1 MRPFGNWST
10 DSSGTSMAP
19 KRVLSMLT
27 GICLLLT
34 ALPEEVQERLLN
46 DVAAGLQSRLVDGLL
61 HREVRVR
68 LCHVR
73 VLDVGEQLR
82 ERLLDLLEA
91 AVGGLEP
98 VRDRADVCARLAD
111 RVEVRV
117 ETLEV
122 GRAQRVHVRDRAALE
137 VLRDVAQDVQELAVG
152 GCLALAEDGGAE
164 YVHLHRNARADL

>member
-46 DVAAGLQSRLVDGLL
+46 DVRAGLEGRLVDGLL
-61 HREVRVR
+61 HRVVHVR

-98 VRDRADVCARLAD
+98 VGGRADRGARLVD
-111 RVEVRV
+111 RVEVGLERRQVRGAERV
-117 ETLEV
+117 GVCNEPT
-122 GRAQRVHVRDRAALE
+122 LE
-137 VLRDVAQDVQELAVG
+137 VLRDVAQDV
-152 GCLALAEDGGAE
+152 
-164 YVHLHRNARADL
+164 

>member
-34 ALPEEVQERLLN
+34 ALPEEVQERLLD
-46 DVAAGLQSRLVDGLL
+46 DVRAGLEGRLVDGLL
-61 HREVRVR
+61 HRVVDVG

-73 VLDVGEQLR
+73 VLDVREQLR

-91 AVGGLEP
+91 AVGGLEA
-98 VRDRADVCARLAD
+98 VGRGADRGARLAD

-117 ETLEV
+117 DRLEV
-122 GRAQRVHVRDRAALE
+122 GRAERVHVGDSAALQ
-137 VLRDVAQDVQELAVG
+137 VV
-152 GCLALAEDGGAE
+152 
-164 YVHLHRNARADL
+164 

>member
-34 ALPEEVQERLLN
+34 ALPEEVQERLLD
-46 DVAAGLQSRLVDGLL
+46 DVRAGLEGRLVDGLL

-68 LCHVR
+68 LCHVG
-73 VLDVGEQLR
+73 VLDVRQQLGERFLAP
-82 ERLLDLLEA
+82 LEPP
-91 AVGGLEP
+91 VRRLEP
-98 VRDRADVCARLAD
+98 VRGGPDGRARLVD

-117 ETLEV
+117 EALQV
-122 GRAQRVHVRDRAALE
+122 GR
-137 VLRDVAQDVQELAVG
+137 
-152 GCLALAEDGGAE
+152 
-164 YVHLHRNARADL
+164 

>member
-46 DVAAGLQSRLVDGLL
+46 DVSAGLKGRLVDRLL
-61 HREVRVR
+61 HREVDVR

-91 AVGGLEP
+91 AVGGLET
-98 VRDRADVCARLAD
+98 VGGRADRGARLAD

-117 ETLEV
+117 EPLEIGV
-122 GRAQRVHVRDRAALE
+122 PQRVHVDHGAALQ
-137 VLRDVAQDVQELAVG
+137 VLRDVAQGVEQL
-152 GCLALAEDGGAE
+152 
-164 YVHLHRNARADL
+164 